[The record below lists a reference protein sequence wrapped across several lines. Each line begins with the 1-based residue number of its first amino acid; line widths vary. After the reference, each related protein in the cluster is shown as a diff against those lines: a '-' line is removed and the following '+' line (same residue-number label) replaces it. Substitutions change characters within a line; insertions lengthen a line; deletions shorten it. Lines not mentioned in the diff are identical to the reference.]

1 MMMKIF
7 LAATTLVLIAGSPEG
22 PPIDPVKPDVPK
34 SAVRLRD
41 MMLGYWFGE
50 SPTKDGG
57 RRMQIVERRRDGTM
71 TIRFRVIDPAG
82 KVHEQTQVEF
92 WGISGPIYFTI
103 MRGWLEG
110 MRFDP
115 ADPTQADYYDAYEIL
130 LLTDQA
136 FWYRH
141 VTTGSE
147 YRIDKVVPDFD
158 FPE

>member
-1 MMMKIF
+1 MKLI
-7 LAATTLVLIAGSPEG
+7 LATLTLVYIAAATDT
-22 PPIDPVKPDVPK
+22 PPVDPIKPDVPR
-34 SAVRLRD
+34 SAVQLRN
-41 MMLGYWFGE
+41 MMLGHWFGD

-82 KVHEQTQVEF
+82 EVHEQTQVEF

-103 MRGWLEG
+103 MRGWLKG

-115 ADPTQADYYDAYEIL
+115 ADPTQPYYYDAYEIIE
-130 LLTDQA
+130 LTDKT
-136 FWYRH
+136 FRYRH
-141 VTTGSE
+141 VTTGNKF
-147 YRIDKVVPDFD
+147 RIDRVAPDFD